1 MNQSN
6 TFRLYQLKK
15 RVQQRAKQTVHV
27 IPPYTIFF
35 FNLFLLNT
43 IIPLLDLPLIGLSIT
58 APLMLFVGFQVILK
72 PSAPWIKHY
81 QMWWLLAAFIWLMWF
96 LSAVLNSIAGNLEPA
111 STSQLIY
118 FIRMFYWLFV
128 FVITTYIVS
137 ERAHGLSLIKV
148 LNLGVFI
155 LGLMRLYEALF
166 LGRIGPGTSRLLS
179 QNNYGI
185 LFSSFALYPI
195 ILLVEEKSPK
205 KFPQFIIVGVVYA
218 SIIINSSR
226 SSWVALLLG
235 IGVLLFFLWGF
246 KKIRLTAIF
255 GVSAFILFVVL
266 VGLLITPNL
275 LSVINPNSPIVQR
288 FESFSSIE
296 EDLSYAT
303 RQFLVRKAVA
313 QFKSSPIFGI
323 GVERGRFVFM
333 DVELPESIKNEKSLL
348 ANPLNEHN
356 SYIQVLAETGLVGVI
371 PYSIFLLILF
381 FRGFK
386 AAILLS
392 KQQQFWAV
400 GIFASFISMS
410 IHLWTIT
417 ALRTTSTWVVYGLL
431 GGMIMYAQR
440 INDKQVAEV
449 IECQ

>member
-1 MNQSN
+1 M
-6 TFRLYQLKK
+6 
-15 RVQQRAKQTVHV
+15 
-27 IPPYTIFF
+27 
-35 FNLFLLNT
+35 
-43 IIPLLDLPLIGLSIT
+43 LI
-58 APLMLFVGFQVILK
+58 VGIQVILK
-72 PSAPWIKHY
+72 PLTPWFRDY
-81 QMWWLLAAFIWLMWF
+81 RLWWSMAALIWIMWF
-96 LSAVLNSIAGNLEPA
+96 FSAVLNSIAGNLEPA
-111 STSQLIY
+111 SSSQIIY

-128 FVITTYIVS
+128 FVITTYVVS
-137 ERAHGLSLIKV
+137 QRVHGIFLIKI

-155 LGLMRLYEALF
+155 LGLMRLFEALF
-166 LGRIGPGTSRLLS
+166 MGRIGPGTSRILS
-179 QNNYGI
+179 QNNYGF

-195 ILLVEEKSPK
+195 ILLVEEKGPK
-205 KFPQFIIVGVVYA
+205 KFWQFIIVGMVYA
-218 SIIINSSR
+218 SIIINTSR
-226 SSWVALLLG
+226 SSWVALLIG
-235 IGVLLFFLWGF
+235 IGVLLLFLWGF
-246 KKIRLTAIF
+246 KKIRLNAII
-255 GVSAFILFVVL
+255 GVSAFIVFVVL
-266 VGLLITPNL
+266 VGLLSTPNL

-296 EDLSYAT
+296 EDLSYTT

-333 DVELPESIKNEKSLL
+333 EVEIPESIKNEKSLL
-348 ANPLNEHN
+348 AKPLNEHN

-371 PYSIFLLILF
+371 PFSIFLLLLF

-400 GIFASFISMS
+400 GIIASFISMS

-417 ALRTTSTWVVYGLL
+417 ALRTTGTWVVYGLL